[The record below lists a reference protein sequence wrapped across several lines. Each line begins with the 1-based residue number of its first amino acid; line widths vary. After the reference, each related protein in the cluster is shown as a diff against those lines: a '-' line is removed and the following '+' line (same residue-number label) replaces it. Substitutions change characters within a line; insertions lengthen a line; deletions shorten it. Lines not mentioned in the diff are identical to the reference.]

1 MNVADAPPEIE
12 SLIERLGQVADRETL
27 ASAQALVRA
36 VLDMHGAGLARIL
49 ELVAASQE
57 GGGLVEALGRDDLV
71 SSLLLL
77 HGLHPSSLE
86 ARARAALGRI
96 GASGFALEFLGA
108 VEGFVRVGVTR
119 TGDPQRA
126 AAGGR
131 LRALVEQAIER
142 AAPDAEGLELV
153 GDLGDLEE
161 RRAAFVP
168 LDRLRTPGPVA
179 GGDRS

>member
-1 MNVADAPPEIE
+1 MNAVDAPPEVE
-12 SLIERLGQVADRETL
+12 SLIEQLGKVADQRAL

-49 ELVAASQE
+49 ELVGASKE
-57 GGGLVEALGRDDLV
+57 GACLVEALGRDDLV

-77 HGLHPSSLE
+77 HGLHPTSLE
-86 ARARAALGRI
+86 ARVRVALGRI
-96 GASGFALEFLGA
+96 GASGFTLELLGA
-108 VEGFVRVGVTR
+108 GEGVVRVGVMR
-119 TGDPQRA
+119 TGDPKRA

-131 LRALVEQAIER
+131 LRAIIEQAIER

-153 GDLGDLEE
+153 GELGDLDEK
-161 RRAAFVP
+161 RAAFVP
-168 LDRLRTPGPVA
+168 LDRLRTPGPAA